1 MRPPVR
7 ALTLGLGV
15 LLASVPLVAHH
26 AFTADFDINKPVT
39 IRGIVTKIEWTNPHV
54 WMYVNVKD
62 ETGKVTSWG
71 FEMGAPHQLQGRGW
85 TRDLVKIGDELIV
98 EGSRTKDGSPRMN
111 GRVVT
116 LAKTGQKLGTAGSNP
131 QQFTGDGAAPATP

>member
-1 MRPPVR
+1 M
-7 ALTLGLGV
+7 
-15 LLASVPLVAHH
+15 AHH
-26 AFTADFDINKPVT
+26 AFSADFDINKPVK
-39 IRGIVTKIEWTNPHV
+39 IQGVVTKIEWTNPHV

-62 ETGKVTSWG
+62 ETGKITNWG

-85 TRDLVKIGDELIV
+85 ARDLVKVGDVLVV

-116 LAKTGQKLGTAGSNP
+116 MVKTGQRLGAGGSNP
-131 QQFTGDGAAPATP
+131 QQEPVAAPATP